1 MDANRY
7 SSKGPCGKRAARC
20 VCASAGAGAG
30 TGAKL
35 AAGAWVEAWAR
46 LDMRL
51 RWRDS
56 TLSCCITRSAP
67 PPDSSFARAQHALRT
82 RHVGQVHGVVFHLA
96 PGLQFRTVWTHYR
109 QISSAISCIPLSFSQ
124 TISQQ
129 AKRARALAWPVVNS
143 AVMLTSGLYALGAT
157 MFSLRQGNSCSSDHV
172 RPKARQ
178 CSAEAHRAQR
188 RNSMNSGS

>member
-1 MDANRY
+1 MAASRY
-7 SSKGPCGKRAARC
+7 NSEAPSGKRAARC
-20 VCASAGAGAG
+20 AWASAGVGAG

-35 AAGAWVEAWAR
+35 AAGAWVEAWTR

-51 RWRDS
+51 RWRDK
-56 TLSCCITRSAP
+56 TLSCCTTRIAP
-67 PPDSSFARAQHALRT
+67 PPDSSLARAQHALRT

-109 QISSAISCIPLSFSQ
+109 QISGANSCIPLGFCQAFSE
-124 TISQQ
+124 Q
-129 AKRARALAWPVVNS
+129 AKRALAWPVVNS

-157 MFSLRQGNSCSSDHV
+157 MFSLRQGNSGSSDHV
-172 RPKARQ
+172 RPKAPQ